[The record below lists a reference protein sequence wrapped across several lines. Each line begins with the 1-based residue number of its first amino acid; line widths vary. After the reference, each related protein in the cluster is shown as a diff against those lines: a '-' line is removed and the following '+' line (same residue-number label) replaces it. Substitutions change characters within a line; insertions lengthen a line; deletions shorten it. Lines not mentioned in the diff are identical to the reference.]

1 MLTLWL
7 PALVSAVIVFLVSS
21 AIHMASPWHK
31 SDFPRLANEDAVL
44 DALRPLNIPPGDY
57 MMPRPQS
64 REDLRSAEFAEKR
77 RRGPVL
83 VMTVMPSGTMSMGRS
98 LIQWFIYLIVVGLV
112 AGHVAGRALPAG
124 APGEHVF
131 HAVALTAFAAY
142 ALALWQL
149 SIWYRRS
156 WSITIKATIDGL
168 IYAAITGAVFA
179 WLWPH

>member
-7 PALVSAVIVFLVSS
+7 PVLVSAVIVFIVSS

-31 SDFPRLANEDAVL
+31 NDFPRLANEDAVL

-64 REDLRSAEFAEKR
+64 REDLRSTEFAEKR
-77 RRGPVL
+77 RQGPVL
-83 VMTVMPSGTMSMGRS
+83 VMTVMPSGTMSMRGS
-98 LIQWFIYLIVVGLV
+98 LIQWFIYLIVVGLI
-112 AGHVAGRALPAG
+112 AGHVASGALPAG
-124 APGEHVF
+124 ASGEHVF